1 MRWLG
6 AGLEGGGPTG
16 FGLLVH
22 NGAHEA
28 GAEVGVLR
36 GCWLA
41 MGVCEATLEEGSWCQ
56 WSWCGPKER
65 STGRVDQT

>member
-1 MRWLG
+1 M
-6 AGLEGGGPTG
+6 
-16 FGLLVH
+16 GLLLH